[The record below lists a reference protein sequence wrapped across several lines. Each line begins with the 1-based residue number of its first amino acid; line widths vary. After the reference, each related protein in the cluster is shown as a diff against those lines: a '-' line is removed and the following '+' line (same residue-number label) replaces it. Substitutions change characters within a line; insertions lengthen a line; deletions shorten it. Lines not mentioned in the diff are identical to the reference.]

1 MQCFV
6 TREEAY
12 AAVKRWAL
20 AVGMA
25 VMLCFSAAQA
35 TPATPYD
42 PELML
47 WYPALTAKQQ
57 TIFDLCYAA
66 AVQGQESVPLQRA
79 AAIPTLARPWTPF
92 CWIARSSA
100 G

>member
-12 AAVKRWAL
+12 AVVKRWAL

-47 WYPALTAKQQ
+47 WYPGADGETANH
-57 TIFDLCYAA
+57 L
-66 AVQGQESVPLQRA
+66 
-79 AAIPTLARPWTPF
+79 
-92 CWIARSSA
+92 
-100 G
+100 

>member
-1 MQCFV
+1 M
-6 TREEAY
+6 
-12 AAVKRWAL
+12 VKRWAL

-57 TIFDLCYAA
+57 TIFDLC
-66 AVQGQESVPLQRA
+66 
-79 AAIPTLARPWTPF
+79 
-92 CWIARSSA
+92 
-100 G
+100 